1 MGTPL
6 ALRAGASLDVLV
18 RRQAA
23 ERSIVAK
30 IGFGLL
36 VAAGLGVLAQVAG
49 TDVRAGFGAG
59 PPDLAHQV
67 IRGLLSRPGSLA

>member
-23 ERSIVAK
+23 ERSMGAK
-30 IGFGLL
+30 I
-36 VAAGLGVLAQVAG
+36 AAGLVVAVGGALLAKFAG
-49 TDVRAGFGAG
+49 TDLRAGFGAG
-59 PPDLAHQV
+59 PPDLAHQL
-67 IRGLLSRPGSLA
+67 IRGLVSRPGSLT